1 MANLKKNRTRL
12 KCKSCKKFYED
23 DGREFCECGT
33 ELIRINVHNIKPEG
47 IISGIKTTM
56 KGAK

>member
-1 MANLKKNRTRL
+1 MTKL
-12 KCKSCKKFYED
+12 KCKKCKKFYED

-56 KGAK
+56 KGAKW